1 MTGSVLAMPRPV
13 IGVCAAIEQARY
25 GPWDELVVFL
35 PRAYTDAVRSAGGAA
50 VLLPPDP
57 EAAEAPRELLDRVD
71 ALVLAGG
78 SDVDPGCYGADPHPR
93 TVRTRPERDRFE
105 FALAREALA
114 RGLPLLGICRG
125 MQVLNVARGGTL
137 VQHLPEELGDDRHLT
152 APGIW
157 AEHGVRLQP
166 DSLAARAARAEHVT
180 VTTHHHQGI
189 GELGEGLVA
198 TGWSEEDEIVEA
210 IELPSAG
217 FALGVL
223 WHPEQDATERVIP
236 SLVSS
241 VAG

>member
-1 MTGSVLAMPRPV
+1 MPRPV

-25 GPWDELVVFL
+25 GPWDEVVVFL
-35 PRAYTDAVRSAGGAA
+35 PQSYTDAVRGAGGAA

-57 EAAEAPRELLDRVD
+57 AAAEAPGELLDRLD

-78 SDVDPGCYGADPHPR
+78 SDVDPGCYEADPHPR
-93 TVRTRPERDRFE
+93 TARTRAERDRFE
-105 FALAREALA
+105 FALARETLE

-137 VQHLPEELGDDRHLT
+137 VQHLPDVLGNDRHLT
-152 APGIW
+152 APGVW

-166 DSLAARAARAEHVT
+166 DSLAARAAGAEHVS
-180 VTTHHHQGI
+180 VATHHHQGL

-198 TGWSEEDEIVEA
+198 TGWSEQDDIVEA
-210 IELPSAG
+210 IELPGAD

-223 WHPEQDATERVIP
+223 WHPEQGDPAVIGA
-236 SLVSS
+236 L
-241 VAG
+241 VAGARGR